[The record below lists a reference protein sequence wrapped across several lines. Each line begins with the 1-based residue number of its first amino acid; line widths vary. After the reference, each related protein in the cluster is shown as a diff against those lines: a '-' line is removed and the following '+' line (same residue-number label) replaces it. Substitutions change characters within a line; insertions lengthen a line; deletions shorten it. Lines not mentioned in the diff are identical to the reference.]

1 MPKVLLLTYDVE
13 SRDPRR
19 KAFEEAGFAV
29 EVEEPAWPAALEAAK
44 RFAPD
49 VIAVDCGQLPS
60 HGRETAEALRTTAAT
75 NAIPVVLFRVAEHDI
90 ERTRLK
96 VPGGVVA
103 FDYELLDRIRSA
115 ALTRLAHLAAL
126 QPAVPD
132 RPRPRPGAA
141 PAAGAKAAPPK
152 VVPAPKAAPAPV
164 PKTGAPATE
173 ARRSAPRRPAT
184 PEPRAARPKAHE
196 AATVKAPARPAA
208 ARSAKAPAARTATK
222 TAARKK
228 R

>member
-13 SRDPRR
+13 SREPRR
-19 KAFEEAGFAV
+19 KDFEGAGFTVAI
-29 EVEEPAWPAALEAAK
+29 EEPSGPASLEAAR

-60 HGRETAEALRTTAAT
+60 HCRETAEALRTNAAT
-75 NAIPVVLFRVAEHDI
+75 GGVPLVLFRVAEHDI

-115 ALTRLAHLAAL
+115 ALTRLAYLAAQVPL
-126 QPAVPD
+126 PVEKPAPRPAPALAPAV
-132 RPRPRPGAA
+132 A
-141 PAAGAKAAPPK
+141 
-152 VVPAPKAAPAPV
+152 AAPAPS
-164 PKTGAPATE
+164 PPGNGARTAATPIRPAAPE
-173 ARRSAPRRPAT
+173 SRAVRSASR
-184 PEPRAARPKAHE
+184 E
-196 AATVKAPARPAA
+196 AAPVRKAPARAA
-208 ARSAKAPAARTATK
+208 ARSAKAPVVKAAAK
-222 TAARKK
+222 KAVPRKK